1 MRRSQHESG
10 HRNEITKPRRRRHW
24 LPALGAAL
32 TLAVASA
39 AAAET
44 GWVRGAPL
52 NLRTGAG
59 EEYRIIATV
68 QPGDR
73 LEIVQRG
80 DGWLQVRDEQG
91 RVGWMR
97 EGYLEPKPPPTL
109 QVSQLGDEVNKLQ
122 AELDAAQK
130 KSSNLQSQ
138 TDTLTTSDAE
148 QKAKIERLTRDN
160 FRLRAGQRWVE
171 WLTGALILG
180 TGMALGAILA
190 SLSRRHRRPRLKL

>member
-1 MRRSQHESG
+1 VRGNQRETCHRRTIVGPH
-10 HRNEITKPRRRRHW
+10 RRHW
-24 LPALGAAL
+24 LPVLGAAL
-32 TLAVASA
+32 TLALASVA
-39 AAAET
+39 AADT

-73 LEIVQRG
+73 LEIVQQG
-80 DGWLQVRDEQG
+80 DGWIQVRDEQG

-109 QVSQLGDEVNKLQ
+109 QVNQLGDEVNKLQ
-122 AELDAAQK
+122 AELDAARKQ
-130 KSSNLQSQ
+130 SSELQTR
-138 TDTLTTSDAE
+138 TDTLTSSDSE
-148 QKAKIERLTRDN
+148 QREKIERLTREN
-160 FRLRAGQRWVE
+160 FRLQAGQRWVE

-190 SLSRRHRRPRLKL
+190 SLGRRRQRPRLKL